1 MEIHMTVLRRTSA
14 LGALLLAPAFA
25 LAQGAAPASSQPT
38 DVEIMQAAQEA
49 RAIVAADRK
58 TIVEAALALT
68 EQEATAFWPIY
79 DRYMADLGE
88 VRDLRVKLILD
99 FAENYDD
106 MTDATAGKLID
117 DALAYEQKALDVRK
131 KYVKEAR
138 KVLPATKAAR
148 FYQIENKLDAIGAFV
163 LADEIPLMK

>member
-1 MEIHMTVLRRTSA
+1 MEIPMTVLRRTSA
-14 LGALLLAPAFA
+14 LCALLLAPVVA
-25 LAQGAAPASSQPT
+25 LAQDAAPASSQPT

-58 TIVEAALALT
+58 ELVKAALDLT
-68 EQEATAFWPIY
+68 EQEAAAFWPVY
-79 DRYMADLGE
+79 DRYMTDLGKA
-88 VRDLRVKLILD
+88 RDLRVKLILD

-117 DALAYEQKALDVRK
+117 DALTYEQKVLDVRK

-138 KVLPATKAAR
+138 KALPATKAAR
-148 FYQIENKLDAIGAFV
+148 FYQLENKMDSILDFV

>member
-1 MEIHMTVLRRTSA
+1 MNVLRHTSA
-14 LGALLLAPAFA
+14 LCALLLAPVVA
-25 LAQGAAPASSQPT
+25 LAQDAAPSPSQPT

-58 TIVEAALALT
+58 ELVSAALELT
-68 EQEATAFWPIY
+68 EQEAAAFWPVY
-79 DRYMADLGE
+79 DRYMADLGKA
-88 VRDLRVKLILD
+88 RDLRVKLILD

-106 MTDATAGKLID
+106 MTDATAGKLLD
-117 DALAYEQKALDVRK
+117 DALKYEEQLLDVRK

-148 FYQIENKLDAIGAFV
+148 FYQVENKLDAIGNFV
-163 LADEIPLMK
+163 IADEIPLMK